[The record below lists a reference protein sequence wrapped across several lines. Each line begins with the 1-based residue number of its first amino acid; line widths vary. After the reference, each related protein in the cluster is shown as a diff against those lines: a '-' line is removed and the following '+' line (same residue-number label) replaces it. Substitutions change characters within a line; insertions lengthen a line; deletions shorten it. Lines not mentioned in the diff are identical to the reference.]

1 MMKIEE
7 LSETDKFKLYLNE
20 IINTI
25 PDDIHNELWNHLI
38 GCIVEKEK
46 LKITLGKSREHLIK
60 IK

>member
-7 LSETDKFKLYLNE
+7 LSATDKFKLYLND

-46 LKITLGKSREHLIK
+46 LKIALGKSREHLIK